1 MLEHFSQY
9 MSSQAVKIAIVL
21 FLSFLIGL
29 EREEHKAE
37 GEHYSFGGVR
47 TFPLIGLVGYVM
59 ALLSGGQLLP
69 IAIGFA
75 VVGSF
80 LLVSYRHKLLSQ
92 QTDGEAPGVTS
103 EISGLGTYLLGPLIY
118 QGYYWIAATIAV
130 LSLLL
135 LELKAVLEG
144 LSKRIPPPEILT
156 LTKFLLLTAV
166 ILPIL
171 PNTDF
176 TQFRINPFKTWLVV
190 VAVSGISYGSY
201 VLLSL
206 TRQKSGVIL
215 SAVLGGAYSSTAT
228 TVALARKASQ
238 GQQPHLFSGATLLA
252 SAMMYVRLS
261 VLLVLFSRSLFMMLV
276 APMMTLA
283 CVAGVGGWLWS
294 RVPKGAREKARRKF
308 QPKNPLELRA
318 AILFAMLFLAVL
330 IVTRV
335 AMSHLGKTGIYG
347 LAALVGL
354 MDVDP
359 FILGM
364 TQSAGSSTPESL
376 AAAGILIAASS
387 NNLAKGIYGYAFADR
402 KTGLQSLAL
411 LTALSALG
419 LVPLWFL
426 R

>member
-1 MLEHFSQY
+1 
-9 MSSQAVKIAIVL
+9 
-21 FLSFLIGL
+21 
-29 EREEHKAE
+29 
-37 GEHYSFGGVR
+37 
-47 TFPLIGLVGYVM
+47 
-59 ALLSGGQLLP
+59 
-69 IAIGFA
+69 
-75 VVGSF
+75 
-80 LLVSYRHKLLSQ
+80 
-92 QTDGEAPGVTS
+92 
-103 EISGLGTYLLGPLIY
+103 
-118 QGYYWIAATIAV
+118 
-130 LSLLL
+130 
-135 LELKAVLEG
+135 
-144 LSKRIPPPEILT
+144 
-156 LTKFLLLTAV
+156 
-166 ILPIL
+166 
-171 PNTDF
+171 
-176 TQFRINPFKTWLVV
+176 
-190 VAVSGISYGSY
+190 
-201 VLLSL
+201 
-206 TRQKSGVIL
+206 
-215 SAVLGGAYSSTAT
+215 
-228 TVALARKASQ
+228 
-238 GQQPHLFSGATLLA
+238 
-252 SAMMYVRLS
+252 MMYVRLS

-294 RVPKGAREKARRKF
+294 RVPKGAREKARREF